1 MQSKLAK
8 LQQYFDRIDESG
20 YKTAAA
26 RAITVADVIDCIA
39 CVMPKDKHTAHKFC
53 NFMWLIAFW
62 AESSGCDVI
71 LQAGGIPVLFDCLRS
86 WPGEEDVVS
95 YACCASYRLAGYGSE
110 TVKSAMRS
118 VPDCEALL
126 IAAYKS
132 KLDHGN
138 AAEALE
144 NLGYKMPVE
153 EKPKDKDCAI
163 M

>member
-8 LQQYFDRIDESG
+8 LEQYCDRISTRSDRSG
-20 YKTAAA
+20 FAAA
-26 RAITVADVIDCIA
+26 RAITVADVIDGIA
-39 CVMPKDKHTAHKFC
+39 CVMPKDKRTAEKFC
-53 NFMWLIAFW
+53 NFMGLIALF

-86 WPGEEDVVS
+86 WPREKDVVFCAC
-95 YACCASYRLAGYGSE
+95 YASNYLAGHGSE

-126 IAAYKS
+126 IAAHKS
-132 KLDHGN
+132 KLDGGG
-138 AAEALE
+138 AAAALE
-144 NLGYKMPVE
+144 MLGYK
-153 EKPKDKDCAI
+153 KPESA